1 MAAGFCARGAGLRGR
16 QEKMGEGEGSTKV
29 GRQDKRTAAKVAL
42 SGCLHIEKHGTSGLS
57 DGAIVGCRALKP
69 LILLAGSGWQA
80 GGNVAPDAFK
90 PLNH

>member
-42 SGCLHIEKHGTSGLS
+42 SGCLHIEKHGTTGLA
-57 DGAIVGCRALKP
+57 DGAIVGSRWLKH
-69 LILLAGSGWQA
+69 LILLAWSGWQA
-80 GGNVAPDAFK
+80 GGTLAPSAFK
-90 PLNH
+90 PLNP

>member
-1 MAAGFCARGAGLRGR
+1 
-16 QEKMGEGEGSTKV
+16 MGTFGG
-29 GRQDKRTAAKVAL
+29 QDKRTAAKVAL

-80 GGNVAPDAFK
+80 GGMTVPDAQK
-90 PLNH
+90 LLNP